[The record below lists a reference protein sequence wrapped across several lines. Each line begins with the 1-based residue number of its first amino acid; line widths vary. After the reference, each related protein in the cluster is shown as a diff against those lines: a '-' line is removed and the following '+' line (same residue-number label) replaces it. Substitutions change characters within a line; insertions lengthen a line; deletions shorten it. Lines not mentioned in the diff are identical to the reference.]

1 MTRFR
6 RIRRLVLAAS
16 LAALALPLSATAD
29 DDPRDEVRREGTCTG
44 SSDVELRLRGDDG
57 RIRVELEIE
66 TGRRGARWRVI
77 VLHERRTAFRGEIRT
92 RSNGALELRRSV
104 PDWFGTDTVVVRA
117 SGPRAETCRVTAT
130 L

>member
-6 RIRRLVLAAS
+6 RVRRLALAAS
-16 LAALALPLSATAD
+16 VAALILPLSAAAD
-29 DDPRDEVRREGTCTG
+29 DDPRDEARREGTCTR

-92 RSNGALELRRSV
+92 GSDGALELRRNV
-104 PDWFGTDTVVVRA
+104 PDWYGTDTVVVRA
-117 SGPRAETCRVTAT
+117 SGPRAETCRVAAT

>member
-6 RIRRLVLAAS
+6 RRRLALAS
-16 LAALALPLSATAD
+16 SVAALILPLSAAAD
-29 DDPRDEVRREGTCTG
+29 DDPRDEVRRGGTCSR

-92 RSNGALELRRSV
+92 RNDGSLELRRSV